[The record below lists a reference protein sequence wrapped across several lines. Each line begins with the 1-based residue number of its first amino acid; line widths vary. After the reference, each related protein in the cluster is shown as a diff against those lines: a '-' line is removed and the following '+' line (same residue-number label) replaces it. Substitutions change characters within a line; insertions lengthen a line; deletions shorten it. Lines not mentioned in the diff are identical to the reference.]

1 MTLSATTTHFRD
13 GMAWSSYRVSSF
25 NGKRPR
31 CFRLHTNIF
40 MVTFFTI
47 TLDIQLCSKI
57 KVHFMSINFQANG
70 FSIKDDQIV
79 WADAIIMVY
88 SITDRKSFEKLREVA
103 DYIISKKTDSKTVL
117 ALVANK
123 SDLVHMSCV
132 TNLEA
137 TQFCAEYNCLFF
149 ETSASENYNSVTNA
163 YMSVCKQVK
172 INYKKREKISKFM
185 QNPAIKAKLQIRN
198 PIRGLEMKWRS
209 RAPTMWPKHKNEI
222 LQKRSI
228 HRAWCCG
235 ML

>member
-1 MTLSATTTHFRD
+1 M
-13 GMAWSSYRVSSF
+13 SF
-25 NGKRPR
+25 P
-31 CFRLHTNIF
+31 
-40 MVTFFTI
+40 
-47 TLDIQLCSKI
+47 
-57 KVHFMSINFQANG
+57 FQANG

-149 ETSASENYNSVTNA
+149 ETSASENYSSVTNA

-172 INYKKREKISKFM
+172 TNYKKREKISKFM

-209 RAPTMWPKHKNEI
+209 RAPTMWPKHKKLWI
-222 LQKRSI
+222 CYKTK
-228 HRAWCCG
+228 HTCAWCCG
-235 ML
+235 MF

>member
-1 MTLSATTTHFRD
+1 MPFPYHLDKDPKPVMDDSKLPKGGHH
-13 GMAWSSYRVSSF
+13 
-25 NGKRPR
+25 NGKDI
-31 CFRLHTNIF
+31 NILVVGLKGVGKSALTVRF
-40 MVTFFTI
+40 LTKRFIGDYDSQIEAVYTQQCTLDGKTI
-47 TLDIQLCSKI
+47 TVHVLDTAW
-57 KVHFMSINFQANG
+57 QANG

-172 INYKKREKISKFM
+172 SNYKKREKISKFM

-209 RAPTMWPKHKNEI
+209 RAPTM
-222 LQKRSI
+222 
-228 HRAWCCG
+228 
-235 ML
+235 

>member
-1 MTLSATTTHFRD
+1 MF
-13 GMAWSSYRVSSF
+13 
-25 NGKRPR
+25 
-31 CFRLHTNIF
+31 
-40 MVTFFTI
+40 
-47 TLDIQLCSKI
+47 
-57 KVHFMSINFQANG
+57 HFMSFHFQANG

-149 ETSASENYNSVTNA
+149 ETSASENYSSVTNA

-209 RAPTMWPKHKNEI
+209 RAPTMWPKHQNEI
-222 LQKRSI
+222 LHKRSI
-228 HRAWCCG
+228 HSAWCCG